1 MSIMSSKLKCYTS
14 NLCNNYNIDCTVARP
29 NKTSFLK
36 GWPWA
41 LFMDTF
47 QNVWNF
53 YSCICDSW
61 KRSLEIIRVNSLI
74 RSDCLCPFDV
84 DFPGLACCRLL
95 VCFCGGANS
104 DFLTGLC
111 CCGCCCCRGGCCCR
125 WGCWCGAW
133 VWWTEEGLVII
144 LGGDVCCWGTWTCCC
159 CCCCCGTFCCCWPEL
174 NYGDLLPH

>member
-1 MSIMSSKLKCYTS
+1 MSIMLSKLKCYTS

-74 RSDCLCPFDV
+74 RSDCLCPFEV
-84 DFPGLACCRLL
+84 DFPGLACCWLLL
-95 VCFCGGANS
+95 VCFCKVACS

-111 CCGCCCCRGGCCCR
+111 CCCCGCCCS
-125 WGCWCGAW
+125 GAW
-133 VWWTEEGLVII
+133 DWWTEDGLVII
-144 LGGDVCCWGTWTCCC
+144 LGGDVCCCWGTWTCCC
-159 CCCCCGTFCCCWPEL
+159 CWPEL
-174 NYGDLLPH
+174 NDGDLLSH